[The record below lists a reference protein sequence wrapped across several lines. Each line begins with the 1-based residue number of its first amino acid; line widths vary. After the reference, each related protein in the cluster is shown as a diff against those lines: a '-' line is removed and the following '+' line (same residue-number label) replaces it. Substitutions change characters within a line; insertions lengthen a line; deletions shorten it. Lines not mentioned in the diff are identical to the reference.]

1 MMNRHGASNST
12 RSEDPGQLFSALMSD
27 SGPNQ
32 GTFVPG
38 SNAFSLSHYQNMPN
52 DQVDWAALAQQWIKM
67 RETWIQPMP
76 SLIPSPPPPPSFD
89 RDTYDDAAG
98 GDAPHPANRT
108 GPVPEYEEQGEAP
121 MEVEREDD
129 GDMPLPPAPPKIS
142 ADWPTASG
150 DDTWQTWSW
159 PSSVNS
165 ASTSGENHHLPQTL
179 PNNQK
184 HADQQRTAAAIS
196 NTTTITTTT
205 TNAAVAATGPAIV
218 SASPSAAAAIALW
231 QAKNSHLFQAG
242 GYPKDSTAMRP
253 QTPTRRVFSTQPKP
267 SVRLPGLMDREI
279 KMGLSAAADMQRIE
293 AKENSFGASAA
304 AGAATINEEKRMMLP
319 AWIREGL
326 EKMER
331 EKQQKLKRE
340 QEYRQREEKLS
351 SQQHLHTLALS
362 PTREELIP
370 PLSVQQQVEE
380 EPQAPHQATVP
391 VKEQDIEQTT
401 KKILTEV
408 FMETTNEVL
417 LSIAKEELSK
427 VQKRKAKQAAT
438 SNVGR
443 ATYTRGLG
451 LGIYGDS
458 DDDDDEED
466 EAEEDQP
473 ANETSKTAPAAG
485 TCVNSDLDSANN
497 SDDDDSDTEAMR
509 KMMDKIRSRQ
519 QSFKSTASQIEQ
531 WIGEVSDTVPNSTE
545 PKQKVQPSDT
555 EGSDEEEAD
564 ADEAR
569 YDAADSDPER
579 ESPPRPGKVS
589 TGNGFGTAQY
599 IPFTARQTDKASGSQ
614 ENVIR
619 KRRDKRVSRFS
630 DPRDTVRT
638 THVTHVSILSNPVET
653 VRPGT
658 KAVEPSPPA
667 NVAPAPVSAS
677 TVRPKQVA
685 PEVKPRP
692 QSINAYMQQLHSY
705 QTIYSISAGHRAA
718 QSKATTESD
727 DTRRK
732 HNAESEASVGSDGGE
747 PERKPQQQYYHD
759 RKRSSFAEDNDSGTS
774 RSRRDEGGDGY
785 RKRYRDRSHSRS
797 SRGSSASRS
806 GSPDSRSSRS
816 TLSPNSHASE
826 RRRGSSSSK
835 RSRYHRDRSADRR
848 SRSSGSSSRRHH
860 RSKHSRSPSRSR
872 SSSKYSS
879 HRRF

>member
-370 PLSVQQQVEE
+370 PLSVLQQVEE

-391 VKEQDIEQTT
+391 VKEQDIEQT
-401 KKILTEV
+401 
-408 FMETTNEVL
+408 
-417 LSIAKEELSK
+417 
-427 VQKRKAKQAAT
+427 
-438 SNVGR
+438 
-443 ATYTRGLG
+443 
-451 LGIYGDS
+451 
-458 DDDDDEED
+458 
-466 EAEEDQP
+466 
-473 ANETSKTAPAAG
+473 
-485 TCVNSDLDSANN
+485 
-497 SDDDDSDTEAMR
+497 
-509 KMMDKIRSRQ
+509 DKIRSRQ

-531 WIGEVSDTVPNSTE
+531 WIGEVSDTVPNSAE

-658 KAVEPSPPA
+658 KAVEPSPA
-667 NVAPAPVSAS
+667 ASVAPAPVSSS

-759 RKRSSFAEDNDSGTS
+759 RKRSSFAEDTDSGTS
-774 RSRRDEGGDGY
+774 RSRRDED
-785 RKRYRDRSHSRS
+785 
-797 SRGSSASRS
+797 
-806 GSPDSRSSRS
+806 
-816 TLSPNSHASE
+816 T
-826 RRRGSSSSK
+826 
-835 RSRYHRDRSADRR
+835 
-848 SRSSGSSSRRHH
+848 
-860 RSKHSRSPSRSR
+860 
-872 SSSKYSS
+872 
-879 HRRF
+879 